1 MKLAEAMNTYNLAL
15 HLIKE
20 RNYSIK
26 LELDDQEEEI
36 LYWVA
41 QKDKRSIYAS
51 NPLSL
56 LSLVVIAETYGE
68 AWNKVEIPQLYDEIL
83 EKNIL

>member
-36 LYWVA
+36 LHWVA

>member
-1 MKLAEAMNTYNLAL
+1 MKLGEAMNTYNLAL

-26 LELDDQEEEI
+26 LELDDQKEEI
-36 LYWVA
+36 LHWVA
-41 QKDKRSIYAS
+41 QKDERTIYAF